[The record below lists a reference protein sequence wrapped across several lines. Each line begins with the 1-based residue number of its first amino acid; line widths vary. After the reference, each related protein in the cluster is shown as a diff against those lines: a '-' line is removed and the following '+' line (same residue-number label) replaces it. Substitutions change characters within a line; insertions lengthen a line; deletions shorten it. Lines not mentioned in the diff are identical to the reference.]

1 MKNGK
6 KTIALILAVVMLL
19 ALGVSAM
26 AADAPTK
33 GSISIVRALE
43 NETYFYNDGST
54 YESSS
59 TVGAFELYR
68 IFDATMS
75 FDEEGNPT
83 GYSYTCT
90 DAQKQIT
97 GFDTYF
103 IADEANN
110 VIGVTEA
117 GGSDGELS
125 TEAVQWIKDNIE
137 ELGTL
142 IPEISE
148 YTWRRTYNSNPEVP
162 YYTDDYIDGQYNAAH
177 TYHNLPFGYYFVNST
192 VGSAVMID
200 STQPDVVIQDKNQT
214 PTLNKKISQIT
225 NSNGET
231 RDGEHD
237 PWVKNEQH
245 YALAQIGDTVS
256 YDITVHAVPTADRYV
271 LSDSMVQSLTL
282 QPSTVKL
289 YVNGSELSSDNY
301 TLLTDAGNGFFFN
314 RDSNGIGTIQNANGQ
329 VVYTFPG
336 VFGQYESIYLPTS
349 GYYDN
354 ETQTYYNVGA
364 QIVVIFNQDY
374 LDSITEG
381 TDIVLKYDAVINK
394 NAANGPV
401 ATQNSNQATLNYGHT
416 YNLYDHAN
424 VESLQ
429 LVVYKYEGSDASSS
443 SASRPLNGVG
453 FVLAREDGKYF
464 KQDPDTLAITWVE
477 NINEATKLV
486 TGPQSLWAYGGYG
499 YSWYQTPPMDGY
511 LFVDG
516 LTGGTY
522 TLIETE
528 PLPGFNRVPN
538 VTITLPTGPMPG
550 YYNTPTFRTQVNVAN
565 KTGTLL
571 PSTGGVGVTV
581 VYELGLAVLAF
592 GVILMLTKKQKGS
605 KA

>member
-43 NETYFYNDGST
+43 NETYFYYDGST

-75 FDEEGNPT
+75 FDDEGKPT

-90 DAQKQIT
+90 DAQKQIP
-97 GFDTYF
+97 GFGTYF

-110 VIGVTEA
+110 VIGVTDA

-148 YTWRRTYNSNPEVP
+148 YTWRTTYNRNPDVP

-192 VGSAVMID
+192 VGSAVMIN

-256 YDITVHAVPTADRYV
+256 YDITVHAVPTAERYV

-289 YVNGSELSSDNY
+289 YVNDSVLSPDNY

-314 RDSNGIGTIQNANGQ
+314 RDSNGTGTIQKANGD
-329 VVYTFPG
+329 VVYTFQG
-336 VFGQYESIYLPTS
+336 VFDQYESIYLPTS
-349 GYYDN
+349 GYYNN

-381 TDIVLKYDAVINK
+381 TDIVLKYDAVINV

-416 YNLYDHAN
+416 YNLYDNAN

-528 PLPGFNRVPN
+528 PLPGFNRVLN

>member
-1 MKNGK
+1 MKLGK
-6 KTIALILAVVMLL
+6 KTIALILAVFMLL

-54 YESSS
+54 YESSE

-125 TEAVQWIKDNIE
+125 PAAVQWIKDNIE

-142 IPEISE
+142 IPEISQ
-148 YTWRRTYNSNPEVP
+148 YTWRRTYNSNPDVP
-162 YYTDDYIDGQYNAAH
+162 YYTDDYADGKYDAAH

-237 PWVKNEQH
+237 PWIKSQQH

-256 YDITVHAVPTADRYV
+256 YDITVHAVPTAERYV

-374 LDSITEG
+374 LDSIREG
-381 TDIVLKYDAVINK
+381 TDIVLKYDAVINE

-464 KQDPDTLAITWVE
+464 KQDPATLAITWVE

-486 TGPQSLWAYGGYG
+486 TGPHSLWAYGGYG

-522 TLIETE
+522 TLIETD
-528 PLPGFNRVPN
+528 PLPGFNRVPDL
-538 VTITLPTGPMPG
+538 TFTLPTGPMPG
-550 YYNTPTFRTQVNVAN
+550 YYNTPTFRTQLNVAN